1 MQPKKQLIRL
11 VRLAADGSVIAD
23 RSGKASGRGAYI
35 CDGAECFAAARKR
48 RALERNLGVADCG
61 AVLAELETGRG
72 RDV

>member
-1 MQPKKQLIRL
+1 MKEKKTLIRI
-11 VRLAADGSVIAD
+11 VRSPDGVVSIDAG
-23 RSGKASGRGAYI
+23 GKAPGRGAYI